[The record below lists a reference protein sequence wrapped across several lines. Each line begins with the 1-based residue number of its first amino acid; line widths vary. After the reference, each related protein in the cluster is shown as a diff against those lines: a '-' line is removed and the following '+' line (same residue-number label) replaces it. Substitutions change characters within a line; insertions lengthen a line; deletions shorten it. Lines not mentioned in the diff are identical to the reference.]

1 MQSGKY
7 GVDLVVD
14 GNVISERT
22 DGVVAVPFGKD
33 YAIRLRNDDS
43 RRAVAVIYIDGINVS
58 DDGFVVGERSQWTI
72 ERPADKAV
80 TFRLASS
87 QSTAAAEH
95 GKAGEDTHGEKGL
108 IRVEW
113 RAELYRREPQGIV
126 MRDGASDI
134 NLRDYSK
141 SVSRG
146 FDFNPHASCSMG
158 MNSTLESY
166 SPKSKGGLE
175 LCSRRI
181 VVNDA
186 PKAAETL
193 STAVTVEGQAS
204 SQKFVGVQ
212 VGPLETSATVI
223 QLKLKGYEASQGV
236 PITGTNYCPNC
247 RARTAKPTDKFCRN
261 CGVSLST
268 RSSLGKPH

>member
-14 GNVISERT
+14 GNVISERA
-22 DGVVAVPFGKD
+22 DGVVAVPFGRD

-58 DDGFVVGERSQWTI
+58 YDGFVVSGRSNWTI
-72 ERPADKAV
+72 HRPADKAV
-80 TFRLASS
+80 TFRVASS
-87 QSTAAAEH
+87 QSTAAVEH
-95 GKAGEDTHGEKGL
+95 GKAGEDTNGEKGL

-113 RAELYRREPQGIV
+113 RAELYRREPQGFV
-126 MRDGASDI
+126 MKDGAFDI
-134 NLRDYSK
+134 KLL
-141 SVSRG
+141 
-146 FDFNPHASCSMG
+146 DFNPHVSCSMG
-158 MNSTLESY
+158 MNSTD
-166 SPKSKGGLE
+166 GLE

-181 VVNDA
+181 VVNDV
-186 PKAAETL
+186 PKATETL

-236 PITGTNYCPNC
+236 PITGTNYCPQC
-247 RARTAKPTDKFCRN
+247 RARTAKPTDRYCRN
-261 CGVSLST
+261 CGASLST